1 MMRLGVFSR
10 GQIMKGLLNPVKGLG
25 LYPVGSQEPGKGF
38 KQLKRELVGD
48 KERRRAGAERCLL
61 W

>member
-38 KQLKRELVGD
+38 KQLKYQHLSDRESGVLIG
-48 KERRRAGAERCLL
+48 K
-61 W
+61 